1 MGRVMAEKS
10 MSKRVGEAIASA
22 VETLDNAAQGVG
34 NFGRG
39 VVNLLTFNKA
49 DIAAAYVSSFV
60 EGGTVEEN
68 ILIEQQRTLD
78 AINAGDGIN
87 AYHAGQVATFGVVLV
102 SGAIGYADALIASEE
117 VAAVAGTVVAGSIA
131 ANSRG
136 DLGGLPSP
144 KHHQAVPAAKGSAT
158 TI

>member
-1 MGRVMAEKS
+1 LRFFDLLDARRFLLFRFSVVAGEGARKISAGGRIIDAGLEV
-10 MSKRVGEAIASA
+10 
-22 VETLDNAAQGVG
+22 
-34 NFGRG
+34 
-39 VVNLLTFNKA
+39 LLLGDDVCAF
-49 DIAAAYVSSFV
+49 
-60 EGGTVEEN
+60 
-68 ILIEQQRTLD
+68 LIEKERE
-78 AINAGDGIN
+78 
-87 AYHAGQVATFGVVLV
+87 VFGVVLV